1 MGAIILEKNR
11 ARQRWQ
17 KFFML
22 FRPLI
27 APNIKKPAI
36 ARIKD
41 L

>member
-11 ARQRWQ
+11 ARQRRQ

-22 FRPLI
+22 FRPLT
-27 APNIKKPAI
+27 APNIQKPAI